1 MASLLSLW
9 SEAWIWAT
17 SFEALAAHASR
28 AFASALFA
36 SVIFAESF
44 GVMKLTT
51 TRFELATVTAAFSAT
66 SSALILS
73 TKACCSGG
81 RAGPKKPPPPRPPR
95 PPVPPGPPGSPGAR
109 AKREMPAARTMSAA
123 ADLSVFAYFI
133 LI

>member
-1 MASLLSLW
+1 MASLLSLL

-36 SVIFAESF
+36 SVIFAESL

-51 TRFELATVTAAFSAT
+51 TRFELATVTAAFSAA

-81 RAGPKKPPPPRPPR
+81 KAGPNGLLCHRDRRGHQGRP
-95 PPVPPGPPGSPGAR
+95 AR
-109 AKREMPAARTMSAA
+109 GELVEPTTKRW
-123 ADLSVFAYFI
+123 
-133 LI
+133 